1 MPQEDSKTIAAKLR
15 KGELSNLY
23 YIFGKDVVGVEKLT
37 RRIIR
42 TAVGE
47 NEDFALTKFDGK
59 SLDMSSLEDT
69 IQMMP
74 MMSEY
79 NCILINDYNCE
90 RPREEMHGQSAET
103 YNKKLIGILKD
114 IPPQTVI
121 IFNVTGFEIKT
132 KTEYR
137 TGKTVITDKNMKLA
151 DFAAKNGTLCE
162 MRIPTSGELAKMIAA
177 KVSARGSAISLDTA
191 QELAEMCLC
200 DTMAVENEVDKLC
213 SYSGSREI
221 TRETLALLVHRQSG
235 VTIFN
240 LADAVASF
248 NRKAAFDA
256 LDELMSDKENRG
268 AILANIT
275 NAFLDLYRAACAKRS
290 GKQIQDVVSDFSY
303 AWEFKVKNAFR
314 DSSRMNIDRIRA
326 CIKIL
331 RDTAVQLNS
340 TSSDEKIVLEE
351 AVTKMLMTGQQRRQ
365 Q

>member
-114 IPPQTVI
+114 LSV
-121 IFNVTGFEIKT
+121 
-132 KTEYR
+132 
-137 TGKTVITDKNMKLA
+137 
-151 DFAAKNGTLCE
+151 
-162 MRIPTSGELAKMIAA
+162 
-177 KVSARGSAISLDTA
+177 
-191 QELAEMCLC
+191 
-200 DTMAVENEVDKLC
+200 
-213 SYSGSREI
+213 
-221 TRETLALLVHRQSG
+221 
-235 VTIFN
+235 
-240 LADAVASF
+240 
-248 NRKAAFDA
+248 
-256 LDELMSDKENRG
+256 
-268 AILANIT
+268 
-275 NAFLDLYRAACAKRS
+275 
-290 GKQIQDVVSDFSY
+290 
-303 AWEFKVKNAFR
+303 
-314 DSSRMNIDRIRA
+314 
-326 CIKIL
+326 
-331 RDTAVQLNS
+331 
-340 TSSDEKIVLEE
+340 
-351 AVTKMLMTGQQRRQ
+351 
-365 Q
+365 